1 MAVGRFSRRTAST
14 SAFFALAFGAFGVR
28 VLTHRFASSRHR
40 ADAEGAAAADA
51 ATAAENSIRAY
62 GPARAGR
69 SERRRRG
76 KGRNGRMTRWESGIG
91 DGSRGRWSSGRQFPC
106 FIPAPGA
113 RSFHARSAIQSILS
127 ILSILSFAFVFVSCR
142 SSVRA
147 SAREPPSRPV
157 GNSRGDR
164 MDRINRITKMT
175 RAAAWLVSPAASK
188 RERGTAARGRWRSGR
203 RSPVRFRPVARLDV
217 DAKSSSGR
225 FGPFRVF
232 VVRPAR
238 ARLAL
243 HVRAF
248 TLELPVPA
256 TSAWDPSLS
265 AFLCSWLASCVTCAY
280 LQCPPCRERPA

>member
-127 ILSILSFAFVFVSCR
+127 ILSILSFAFVFVSC
-142 SSVRA
+142 V
-147 SAREPPSRPV
+147 PPSEPRARAAIATGP
-157 GNSRGDR
+157 GTAGGDR
-164 MDRINRITKMT
+164 MDRVTKMT

-280 LQCPPCRERPA
+280 VQCPPCRERPA